1 MNLIL
6 KKFRHDLFA
15 ISFLGFAFFLALALA
30 SFNPMDPSLN
40 SLGQGLKANN
50 YCGIVGSF
58 LSDLLYQFFGL
69 TSWLL
74 VAGFLKMAYSGFRRE
89 EVDLKNIRFIWGLLL
104 IINLSSLLALY
115 LPDQKIFARQIYLG
129 GLLGLGISQ
138 ALLRA
143 FNYAGVQVVLWS
155 LSAVLIVFYSEK
167 TVKELVKSPVELYE
181 VIAGWK

>member
-15 ISFLGFAFFLALALA
+15 ISFLGFACFLALALA
-30 SFNPMDPSLN
+30 SFSPMDPSLN

-58 LSDLLYQFFGL
+58 LSDLLYQFFGM

-167 TVKELVKSPVELYE
+167 N
-181 VIAGWK
+181 I